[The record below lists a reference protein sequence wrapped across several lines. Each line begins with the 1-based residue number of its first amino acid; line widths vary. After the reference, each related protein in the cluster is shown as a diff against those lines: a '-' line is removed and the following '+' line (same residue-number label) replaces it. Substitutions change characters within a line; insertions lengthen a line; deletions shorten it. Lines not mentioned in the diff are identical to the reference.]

1 MQTAVHHA
9 AVQGAQERMA
19 RSDESCLPMKRPVR
33 TIASPIT
40 VACCCTRQS
49 TTMSQVDSQLY
60 W

>member
-33 TIASPIT
+33 L
-40 VACCCTRQS
+40 CQTR
-49 TTMSQVDSQLY
+49 VRGREI
-60 W
+60 